1 MDGAA
6 AGSAPLPDEW
16 WQHHFD
22 PHSPELAP
30 RLYETLAPMR
40 ERCPVAHSDRY
51 DGFWVVTRYEDV
63 YEVAQDWRRYRW

>member
-1 MDGAA
+1 
-6 AGSAPLPDEW
+6 
-16 WQHHFD
+16 
-22 PHSPELAP
+22 
-30 RLYETLAPMR
+30 MR